1 MSATGNRR
9 PFSSHGCG
17 CARTERQAP
26 HRAGPV
32 AAPFGPLRVMIPVV
46 RLWSLHPQYLDA
58 KGLVALWREALL
70 AQAVLSG
77 RTRGYTLHPQL
88 DRFREHDSIDPR
100 SLIASYLREVAGEAA
115 RRGYHFDATK
125 IERVHAAGSIPVTRG
140 QLRFEWQ
147 HLQAKL
153 LTRDPQRYDN
163 HVRISMPRPH
173 PLFTPQAGPVAS
185 WERHVSSKRRS
196 KR

>member
-1 MSATGNRR
+1 M
-9 PFSSHGCG
+9 
-17 CARTERQAP
+17 
-26 HRAGPV
+26 
-32 AAPFGPLRVMIPVV
+32 

-70 AQAVLSG
+70 AQAVLTG
-77 RTRGYTLHPQL
+77 QTRGYTRHPQL

-100 SLIASYLREVAGEAA
+100 SLIASYLREVAEEAA
-115 RRGYHFDATK
+115 RRGYRFDAAK
-125 IERVHAAGSIPVTRG
+125 IESVHAAGSIPVTRG

-153 LTRDPQRYDN
+153 LTRDPQRYERQ
-163 HVRISMPRPH
+163 VRILLPRPH
-173 PLFTPQAGPVAS
+173 PLFAAGEGPVAP
-185 WERHVSSKRRS
+185 WERNAKSENRS